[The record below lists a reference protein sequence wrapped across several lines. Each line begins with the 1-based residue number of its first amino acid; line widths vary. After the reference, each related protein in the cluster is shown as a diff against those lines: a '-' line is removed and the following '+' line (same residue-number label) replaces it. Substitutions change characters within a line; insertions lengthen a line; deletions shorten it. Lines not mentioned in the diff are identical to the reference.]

1 MNVLQVVNKLHTPF
15 LLFLFKQY
23 SIGLQLNPHK
33 IANEWLAGWLSVD
46 RVLLNN
52 IWPLLPSHILNFIVS
67 VVFYTSLPNIF
78 KRCDHLV
85 SAADNEQ
92 NL

>member
-33 IANEWLAGWLSVD
+33 IANE
-46 RVLLNN
+46 
-52 IWPLLPSHILNFIVS
+52 
-67 VVFYTSLPNIF
+67 
-78 KRCDHLV
+78 
-85 SAADNEQ
+85 
-92 NL
+92 